1 MNIRILFFILL
12 GLCGGKSALA
22 QGADYSY
29 YNTDI
34 QLSVIENTDTLKITP
49 PTTETVQPHE
59 SRRFVAA
66 VLCLTLGPFGM
77 HRLYLG
83 TTPAVA
89 AAYSVTL
96 GAIGIVPVVDFLLI
110 TFSKDISRFKNNDKV
125 IMWKR

>member
-1 MNIRILFFILL
+1 MNIRLLILVVGGLL
-12 GLCGGKSALA
+12 
-22 QGADYSY
+22 QGIVSQGQNSIDSI
-29 YNTDI
+29 YNSEY
-34 QLSVIENTDTLKITP
+34 LFVEIENPDTLKISP
-49 PTTETVQPHE
+49 PSTETVQIHE
-59 SRRFVAA
+59 SKRLVAS

-96 GAIGIVPVVDFLLI
+96 GAIGILPVVDFLLI